1 VNTVVQKYGGSS
13 VADAARISN
22 VARRI
27 VETYDKGQRVC
38 AVVSAPG
45 DTTDDLIRLAGE
57 VSPRPPRREMDMLL
71 SAGERISCALV
82 AMAVERLGRPAVS
95 FTGSQ
100 AGIVTDT
107 EHGDAEI
114 LEVRAHRVQ
123 DALEHGQIALVAG
136 FQGVSTENQV
146 TTLGRGGSDTSAVA
160 LAHALGA
167 EVCEIYTDVDGVY
180 TANPSVVA
188 GARRI
193 PEVTFDEMIEL
204 TAAGAEV
211 LAMRSVVLAK
221 RHQMPLRVC
230 SSFTRAEGTL
240 VRAGA
245 IVAPERICGVAYTT
259 DEVVVTIHGIADH
272 DELQLVCDG
281 LMAAGVSLQYITQE
295 ADGALSLILPREDA
309 LEAEDVLST
318 LKTAAPLSCVPD
330 TKSAR
335 VAVVGRGVRGNVEVV
350 QAVTRALEQVN
361 APTRWVDGSQSS
373 LSCLVPRASVEGMVC
388 ALHEALGLG
397 ALTSQPRGREDS

>member
-1 VNTVVQKYGGSS
+1 

-27 VETYDKGQRVC
+27 VETFDSGQQVC
-38 AVVSAPG
+38 AVVSARG
-45 DTTDDLIRLAGE
+45 DTTDELTRLARE

-107 EHGDAEI
+107 EHGNAEI

-123 DALEHGQIALVAG
+123 EALERGQIALVAG
-136 FQGVSTENQV
+136 FQGLSTDNQV

-167 EVCEIYTDVDGVY
+167 KICEIYTDVDGVY

-211 LAMRSVVLAK
+211 LALRSVVLAQ
-221 RHQMPLRVC
+221 RHQLPLRVC

-240 VRAGA
+240 LRAGPMA
-245 IVAPERICGVAYTT
+245 APDRVCGVAYTT
-259 DEVVVTIHGIADH
+259 DEVVLTINGIADRSALRCVS
-272 DELQLVCDG
+272 DALL
-281 LMAAGVSLQYITQE
+281 AAGVSLQHIARE
-295 ADGALSLILPREDA
+295 PDGALSLILTEEETLRAEDA
-309 LEAEDVLST
+309 LSPLQAAMQLSY
-318 LKTAAPLSCVPD
+318 SPD
-330 TKSAR
+330 TSTSR
-335 VAVVGRGVRGNVEVV
+335 VAVVGRAVHTDEKVL
-350 QAVTRALEQVN
+350 QAMCDALERKKVP
-361 APTRWVDGSQSS
+361 ARWVDASRSC
-373 LSCLVPRASVEGMVC
+373 LSCLVPRQRVEAVVC
-388 ALHEALGLG
+388 AFHDALRLGIAPALG
-397 ALTSQPRGREDS
+397 